1 MAMTRSRGPEL
12 ILETS
17 DESGKMAKIFKILFL
32 LPKIETGIR
41 LAKDYASNSKDLKK
55 KKKTKLTKLN
65 FLFIF
70 LN

>member
-32 LPKIETGIR
+32 LPKLETGIT
-41 LAKDYASNSKDLKK
+41 LAKDYASQ
-55 KKKTKLTKLN
+55 
-65 FLFIF
+65 
-70 LN
+70 